1 VEEKGGLIW
10 AREGGYVFLRFSTH
24 LQPLPTSLHHPFLL
38 DSLSPTTNQSN
49 PLIRELP
56 LMDSHYRLLMGALVP
71 GKSRIGKGDTTLSVQ
86 ISCAV
91 TFLGARQRYVHAIV
105 SDFAGGT
112 IHREEVRKQEQASTV
127 LRASPPTTRVR

>member
-1 VEEKGGLIW
+1 
-10 AREGGYVFLRFSTH
+10 
-24 LQPLPTSLHHPFLL
+24 
-38 DSLSPTTNQSN
+38 
-49 PLIRELP
+49 
-56 LMDSHYRLLMGALVP
+56 MDSHYRLLMGALVP

-91 TFLGARQRYVHAIV
+91 TFRYVHAIV